1 MTGNLQ
7 NQLLDLIMEMHSLDS
22 DYKLAKHLA
31 VPLQSIRNYR
41 LNKSKMDD
49 TMCLQVA
56 EALKMEPL
64 QVMARVRLDGSE
76 NARTRRVWGSYLG
89 RLFLVAVVAQAQPID
104 SFAQNDG
111 QRTLTNIH
119 YTHYFARFCARLAR
133 LIGLYCEQKKRVW
146 QKGKFAPVKVH

>member
-119 YTHYFARFCARLAR
+119 YTHIDRCQPWL
-133 LIGLYCEQKKRVW
+133 
-146 QKGKFAPVKVH
+146 GKAHAVAVYLGYVAGISATAANPL